1 VATTRPTRP
10 AGKRPGAPDGDSK
23 PTDGAH
29 AHDEASGASP
39 ASPASP
45 TLHVDAIL
53 QRAVEEA
60 ARLLRSDGAMAY
72 LLDAEGV
79 LRFAHDAGITDD
91 RRRSWVRSLQLEVGV
106 GLFGRAVATGEVTWT
121 GDYPNDPSF
130 VHFADADRLVA
141 DLAIHSFVV
150 APLVS
155 GGRTF
160 GAMGTFTSRVD
171 ALGDAEIAL
180 VRALADH
187 AAAAM
192 ANADLIEE
200 LGRSRADVQRRA
212 DAERALREIGGRIIA
227 LRHSEEVLQRTV
239 DEAARLLGADGAR
252 IDVLDEASGGLYW
265 AYDATTGRR
274 PGLGPIAGSGEAKSG
289 EGISGRAVRELRP
302 VFTGDYLN
310 DDRFEHAEAPDE
322 HVRKY
327 AIRSV
332 VAVPLLGDRGPLGT
346 LTVYT
351 SEEDAFDE
359 DDANIIQA
367 LAGQAAIAMTNARLI
382 EELDR
387 SRAAASRQADAERA
401 LREIAARITAIRDP
415 ADLLQHVVDEAAR
428 LLGAA
433 RARIDLVVPA
443 AGRVGF
449 THVPGAGDVIGGAAV
464 DEDGRPFE
472 YGASGKAIA
481 TGRTVVSTDYM
492 ADTGFEHDPRLDEA
506 VRQDAIR
513 SLIVTP
519 MTGEEGLLGV
529 LQVGWPEPGAF
540 EPDEVALVEALA
552 HQAAIAIQNARLI
565 EALAGSREEIRRRA
579 RAEQALREIATR
591 ITAIRDPGDL
601 LQQVVEAA
609 RGLLDAERAQLDLVE
624 PDTGLIR
631 SAYVAGEGAVGAQG
645 PSATAGL
652 PGDQGING
660 PAIATRRAIVTGDYL
675 TDDRFTHVTESD
687 DFVRDTGLHSTIAAP
702 LFTDDG
708 LLGVIK
714 VATVRRDA
722 YDDEDAALIEAFADQ
737 AVVAIQNARLIDAL
751 GRSREE
757 IGRRADAE
765 RSLRQIAANISAI
778 RDPDAVLQ
786 QTVDEARRLLD
797 SDAARIDLL
806 DGDTLSWAYA
816 SGELSVQTRAE
827 GRDLQ
832 FRLGEGIAGL
842 AVQRGE
848 SFRTDD
854 YLADERFRHV
864 SYSDELVVRTGYRSV
879 LSAPMRG
886 EHGSLGAISVSSSRP
901 SAYNDAQ
908 ADLLQALADQAAI
921 TIQNARLIIELNRS
935 RTELRRRA
943 EEEQSLREIAARI
956 SATKGARDVLQRTVD
971 EAARLLDA
979 EEARIDL
986 IDAESGLLRWAYHS
1000 ATTTPTGTWD
1010 WPDEPDESLDQGVS
1024 GRAVMERRVAF
1035 TGDYLN
1041 DDSFVHS
1048 SGPDGFVREIGIKS
1062 VMSAPLLGEGGRPF
1076 GALTIYT
1083 KRAHAWG
1090 ADDAR
1095 IIDAIAI
1102 QAAIAIT
1109 NQRLIEELDKSSSEL
1124 ARKAEAEQ
1132 SLREIA
1138 ARITAI
1144 REPGPLLQ
1152 QVVDAARRIVGGDG
1166 SILDLVDPGGT
1177 HLRFAYDSGVRDG
1190 FTDEEI
1196 GLLTIPIGVGA
1207 TGLAVAE
1214 DRVVVAADNP
1224 ASQFPESKINDR
1236 FFEVTEFRSMIV
1248 APITGESGP
1257 LGALEVYSARP
1268 DAFDDED
1275 AALIRSLAY
1284 QAAVA
1289 ITNARLIEE
1298 LDRSRGELAR
1308 KADAERSLREIGN
1321 RLTAIRESGDLLQH
1335 VVDEAVRL
1343 LETDGAVID
1352 LIDPATGNVLW
1363 AYDSGLD
1370 SGVLERWQSARIG
1383 EDLVRR
1389 ALEDRATI
1397 FCADY
1402 LADERFPLTDERRA
1416 VARTLP
1422 LRSVVIAPLLAER
1435 GALGTLSVYSD
1446 RPGAFGQGEADLLGA
1461 LADQAA
1467 LAVSN
1472 ARLIEQL
1479 DRSRG
1484 ELAHRADTERSL
1496 RDITARITSLR
1507 DPAEILARVVEESRR
1522 LLASDGA
1529 HLTRISEDGTY
1540 LVPVI
1545 VAGGMDDGT
1554 EAWLKQMQFPLGG
1567 GINGLAA
1574 EEIEPVW
1581 TADYRTDP
1589 RIPHEPED
1597 ELVAERLGLRSMA
1610 AAPLRAPA
1618 GEVIGTLAISYREP
1632 REIVPDELDLLQG
1645 LADQAAIALTN
1656 SNLYELLG
1664 ESEARYRHLVQNS
1677 PDLIWSID
1685 AEARFTFVSD
1695 TCERLTGW
1703 RPEDLLGKH
1712 FGALV
1717 HESSRDVAEL
1727 DWTADMT
1734 EEFQELRGRLSLLHR
1749 NGHAIPAEFSAYGT
1763 LDAHGRFAGAN
1774 GSVRDMSDRDRLE
1787 RELRESE
1794 ERYRFLVEN
1803 APDMIF
1809 SIDPQGRFVYVSESI
1824 QRALGYRPDEV
1835 IGRPFR
1841 DIIFY
1846 DDPSQ
1851 AGSRWAEMEA
1861 DPTLEITSRL
1871 MLIHKDGRHIPF
1883 EASSRG
1889 VVVDG
1894 AFAGVHGSA
1903 RDVSD
1908 RERLERELR
1917 ESEERYRFLVEN
1929 SPDILFSIDRRGR
1942 LSYISE
1948 SSELVTG
1955 RTPEESIGHPFI
1967 GFVAPEDAELAA
1979 STWDDLNAEPSM
1991 VRTVRIRLLTAGGTA
2006 LPFEVS
2012 MIGVE
2017 QDGRFMGV
2025 QGVSREISERERLE
2039 RELRES
2045 EERYRFLVENSP
2057 DVVFSTDAEGR
2068 YTYYS
2073 ETVESLTGY
2082 RPAELVGQHF
2092 ASIVDLDTFPDV
2104 GEAWQRFVDRP
2115 TEMQVNRFSLRD
2127 REGRR
2132 VPVEVS
2138 AIGMTTVDGSF
2149 SGIHGSARDIRERE
2163 RLERELR
2170 ASEERYRYL
2179 VKASPDVV
2187 WAVDEDGVVTFMSDR
2202 IESLTGFAPEE
2213 IVGKHFAEL
2222 TDDGSIAATNAAW
2235 DAVRRDPTG
2244 VYPLPVHLR
2253 RRSGD
2258 PVPVEVWVTG
2268 MLRDEEFAGAHGS
2281 IRDMREREGY
2291 ERDLRRQA
2299 AELASSQE
2307 RAHLARELHDSVTQA
2322 LFSMTLVTRTT
2333 ELLVDRDPEAAKEKL
2348 GSLRDLQREALAE
2361 MRALIFELRPGNI
2374 EQDGLLPALKTHT
2387 AALQGRIGLPIVV
2400 TSDLGDRLPIVVEEV
2415 LYRIS
2420 QEALHNIVKH
2430 AGARQVTL
2438 AIEVVDGAGV
2448 RLRIVDDGKGF
2459 DPAAVPDGHLG
2470 LAGMRARAEKIGAAF
2485 TVDARPGSG
2494 TTIEVVVPE
2503 EAIDRARAAAPRTP
2517 SVSSAE

>member
-1 VATTRPTRP
+1 MATTRPPRP
-10 AGKRPGAPDGDSK
+10 AGPPPD
-23 PTDGAH
+23 PQDGAKGPT
-29 AHDEASGASP
+29 ARARARKP
-39 ASPASP
+39 AAGGTSAPAVP
-45 TLHVDAIL
+45 ATVERPDAAEPATPPLDLGVDAIL
-53 QRAVEEA
+53 RRAVAEA

-72 LLDAEGV
+72 LLDEAGI

-91 RRRSWVRSLQLEVGV
+91 RRRSWVRSLRLEVGV
-106 GLFGRAVATGEVTWT
+106 GMFGRAVASGEVVATA
-121 GDYPNDPSF
+121 DYPNDPSF
-130 VHFADADRLVA
+130 VHFADADRLVN
-141 DLAIHSFVV
+141 DLDIHSFVV

-160 GAMGTFTSRVD
+160 GAMGTFTSRID
-171 ALGDAEIAL
+171 AFGDSEVAL

-192 ANADLIEE
+192 ANADLIEQ
-200 LGRSRADVQRRA
+200 LNRSRANIERRA
-212 DAERALREIGGRIIA
+212 DAEHALREIGGRIIA
-227 LRHSEEVLQRTV
+227 LHDSDEVLQRTV

-252 IDVLDEASGGLYW
+252 IDIIDEPSGGLYW
-265 AYDATTGRR
+265 AFDARTGRR
-274 PGLGPIAGSGEAKSG
+274 PGLGPIAGSGEAQAG

-302 VFTGDYLN
+302 VFTGDYL
-310 DDRFEHAEAPDE
+310 DDERFEHATAPDE
-322 HVRKY
+322 HVRRH

-332 VAVPLLGDRGPLGT
+332 IAVPLIGDRGPLGT

-351 SEEDAFDE
+351 SEPDAFGQ
-359 DDANIIQA
+359 DDAGLIEA

-428 LLGAA
+428 LLRAA

-449 THVPGAGDVIGGAAV
+449 TYVPGAGEVIGGAAV
-464 DEDGRPFE
+464 DDEGRPFQ

-492 ADTGFEHDPRLDEA
+492 ADTGFEHDPSLDDA
-506 VRQDAIR
+506 VRQDGIR

-519 MTGEEGLLGV
+519 MTGEDGLLGV

-540 EPDEVALVEALA
+540 EPEEVALVEALA

-565 EALAGSREEIRRRA
+565 EALARSREEIRRRA

-591 ITAIRDPGDL
+591 ITAIRDPADL
-601 LQQVVEAA
+601 LLQVVAAA
-609 RGLLDAERAQLDLVE
+609 RGLLDADRAQLDLVDPE
-624 PDTGLIR
+624 TGFIR
-631 SAYVAGEGAVGAQG
+631 QAYVAGEGALGVPGPGA
-645 PSATAGL
+645 AAGL
-652 PGDQGING
+652 PGDRGING
-660 PAIATRRAIVTGDYL
+660 LAIAGRRAVVTRDYL
-675 TDDRFTHVTESD
+675 TDDRFVHVAESD
-687 DFVRDTGLHSTIAAP
+687 EFVRETAIHSAIAAP

-708 LLGVIK
+708 LLGIIK

-737 AVVAIQNARLIDAL
+737 AVVAIQNARLIDEL

-786 QTVDEARRLLD
+786 QTVDEARRLLN

-806 DGDTLSWAYA
+806 EGDALTWAYA
-816 SGELSVQTRAE
+816 SGELSIRTRAE
-827 GRDLQ
+827 GRDLRFQ
-832 FRLGEGIAGL
+832 LGEGISGR
-842 AVQRGE
+842 AVERGE

-854 YLADERFRHV
+854 YLVDERFRHV
-864 SYSDELVVRTGYRSV
+864 PLSDELVVRTGYRSV
-879 LSAPMRG
+879 LAAPMRG
-886 EHGSLGAISVSSSRP
+886 EHGSLGAISVSSVRP
-901 SAYNDAQ
+901 SAYDDAQ
-908 ADLLQALADQAAI
+908 AELLQALADQAAI
-921 TIQNARLIIELNRS
+921 TIQNARLITELNRS

-956 SATKGARDVLQRTVD
+956 SATKGAKDVLQRTVD
-971 EAARLLDA
+971 EAARLLAA

-1000 ATTTPTGTWD
+1000 ATTTPTGKWD
-1010 WPDEPDESLDQGVS
+1010 WPDAPDETLDQGVS

-1035 TGDYLN
+1035 TGDYLS
-1041 DDSFVHS
+1041 DDSFIHS
-1048 SGPDGFVREIGIKS
+1048 SGPDGFVEEIGIRS

-1076 GALTIYT
+1076 GALTIYS
-1083 KRAHAWG
+1083 KWAHAWG

-1095 IIDAIAI
+1095 IIEAIAI

-1109 NQRLIEELDKSSSEL
+1109 NQRLIEELDRSSSEL
-1124 ARKAEAEQ
+1124 ARRAEAEQ

-1152 QVVDAARRIVGGDG
+1152 QVVDAARRLVGADG
-1166 SILDLVDPGGT
+1166 SILDLLDPGG
-1177 HLRFAYDSGVRDG
+1177 HQIRWAYDSGVRAG

-1196 GLLTIPIGVGA
+1196 ANLTIPIGIGA
-1207 TGLAVAE
+1207 TGQAVAE
-1214 DRVVVAADNP
+1214 GRVVVARDAP
-1224 ASQFPESKINDR
+1224 AGQFPDSPINDR
-1236 FFEVTEFRSMIV
+1236 FFEVTGFRSMII

-1257 LGALEVYSARP
+1257 LGALEVYTVRP

-1284 QAAVA
+1284 QAAIA
-1289 ITNARLIEE
+1289 ITNARLIE
-1298 LDRSRGELAR
+1298 
-1308 KADAERSLREIGN
+1308 
-1321 RLTAIRESGDLLQH
+1321 
-1335 VVDEAVRL
+1335 
-1343 LETDGAVID
+1343 
-1352 LIDPATGNVLW
+1352 
-1363 AYDSGLD
+1363 
-1370 SGVLERWQSARIG
+1370 
-1383 EDLVRR
+1383 
-1389 ALEDRATI
+1389 ALEQSQT
-1397 FCADY
+1397 
-1402 LADERFPLTDERRA
+1402 
-1416 VARTLP
+1416 
-1422 LRSVVIAPLLAER
+1422 
-1435 GALGTLSVYSD
+1435 
-1446 RPGAFGQGEADLLGA
+1446 A
-1461 LADQAA
+1461 LAY
-1467 LAVSN
+1467 
-1472 ARLIEQL
+1472 
-1479 DRSRG
+1479 
-1484 ELAHRADTERSL
+1484 RAETERSL
-1496 RDITARITSLR
+1496 RDITARITLLR

-1522 LLASDGA
+1522 LLGSDGA
-1529 HLTRISEDGTY
+1529 HLTRIAEDGTY

-1545 VAGGMDDGT
+1545 VSGGMDEGT
-1554 EAWLKQMQFPLGG
+1554 EAWLKQMEFPLGG

-1574 EEIEPVW
+1574 EEVEPVW
-1581 TADYRTDP
+1581 TSDYRADP
-1589 RIPHEPED
+1589 RIPHEPDD
-1597 ELVAERLGLRSMA
+1597 ELVAERLGLRAMA

-1632 REIVPDELDLLQG
+1632 RQFLPDELVLLQG

-1656 SNLYELLG
+1656 SNLYELVG

-1685 AEARFTFVSD
+1685 AEARFTFISD

-1703 RPEDLLGKH
+1703 RPDELLGKH

-1727 DWTADMT
+1727 DWTADMV
-1734 EEFQELRGRLSLLHR
+1734 EEFQELRGRLNLLHR
-1749 NGHAIPAEFSAYGT
+1749 DGHAIPAEFSAYGT
-1763 LDAHGRFAGAN
+1763 LDGEGRFAGAN
-1774 GSVRDMSDRDRLE
+1774 GSVRDMSERDRLE
-1787 RELRESE
+1787 RELRASE

-1809 SIDPQGRFVYVSESI
+1809 SIDTAGNFVYVSEGVH
-1824 QRALGYRPDEV
+1824 RALGYRPEEV

-1841 DIIFY
+1841 DIIHY
-1846 DDPSQ
+1846 EDPAE
-1851 AGSRWAEMEA
+1851 AGARWSAMEQ
-1861 DPTLEITSRL
+1861 DPTLELTSRL
-1871 MLIHKDGRHIPF
+1871 VLIHHDGRHIPF

-1894 AFAGVHGSA
+1894 EFAGIHGSA
-1903 RDVSD
+1903 RDVSE

-1929 SPDILFSIDRRGR
+1929 SPDILFSIDRLGR

-1955 RTPEESIGHPFI
+1955 RTPDESIGHPFI
-1967 GFVAPEDAELAA
+1967 DFVAAEDAELA
-1979 STWDDLNAEPSM
+1979 SRTWDDLNAEPT
-1991 VRTVRIRLLTAGGTA
+1991 VPRTIRIRLTTAGGIA

-2012 MIGVE
+2012 MVGVE

-2073 ETVESLTGY
+2073 ETVENLTGY
-2082 RPAELVGQHF
+2082 RPHDLVGTHF
-2092 ASIVDLDTFPDV
+2092 ASIIDLDSFPDAD
-2104 GEAWQRFVDRP
+2104 GAWQRFVDHP
-2115 TEMQVNRFSLRD
+2115 TQMQVHRFMLRARD
-2127 REGRR
+2127 GRR
-2132 VPVEVS
+2132 IPVEVN
-2138 AIGMTTVDGSF
+2138 AIGMTNVDGSF
-2149 SGIHGSARDIRERE
+2149 AGIHGSARDIRERE

-2187 WAVDEDGVVTFMSDR
+2187 WAVDEEGVITFMSDR
-2202 IESLTGFAPEE
+2202 LEPLTGFAPEE
-2213 IVGKHFAEL
+2213 IVGKHFSEL
-2222 TDDGSIAATNAAW
+2222 TDESALVATQAAW

-2244 VYPLPVHLR
+2244 VYPLPIHLR

-2258 PVPVEVWVTG
+2258 PVPVEVWITG
-2268 MLRDEEFAGAHGS
+2268 MLRDGEFGGAHGS

-2333 ELLVDRDPEAAKEKL
+2333 ELLVDRNPAAAKEKL

-2400 TSDLGDRLPIVVEEV
+2400 TSNLAERLPIGLEEV
-2415 LYRIS
+2415 VYRIS

-2430 AGARQVTL
+2430 AAAHQVTL
-2438 AIEVVDGAGV
+2438 AIEVAEGTGL

-2459 DPAAVPDGHLG
+2459 DAAAVPDGHLG
-2470 LAGMRARAEKIGAAF
+2470 LAGMRARAEKIGATF
-2485 TVDARPGSG
+2485 SVISGPGSG
-2494 TTIEVVVPE
+2494 TTIEVTVPQ
-2503 EAIDRARAAAPRTP
+2503 ASIDRARAATP
-2517 SVSSAE
+2517 DLPSASSAE